1 MRLITSSLLVLCF
14 LLNHLQAQQIT
25 NPFRP
30 AAQNAISDAES
41 STRPAVYEAFYVDF
55 PAVDLALRQA
65 PREGTDKGLQLEL
78 PVLGSKVVAFAIWQ
92 IDIMHPELGA
102 RYPDISTYTGEA
114 LDGSGLLVRITT
126 SPLGFQALFTHPDGT
141 IEFLEPWTQGTT
153 NACILFKDHQRGQND
168 ALQPGFCGVDEH
180 DFAVEV
186 PHQTAQ
192 VVQSRT
198 GSAPVPL
205 RIYRFAVSATGEFT
219 QDLGGTVALSLA
231 SIVDKVNKINVAM
244 ERDLALRLQLIAD
257 NDKVI
262 YTSSAT
268 DPFSGV
274 DPPVWLL
281 ENALSLNATIG
292 SGNYDLGHVIG
303 RGTGS
308 GILGIASLSS
318 ACSVIKGQG
327 ATSDVP
333 FNYNSRMISTF
344 AHEVGHQLS
353 GTHTYNYCPPND
365 VTNGSAIEPA
375 SGTTIMSYGGV
386 CGNQDILPDVNLYF
400 HSLSINQMRNF
411 ITLDGGS
418 LCGALQNTTNNSPT
432 AISLTKDSLYLP
444 ISTPFVLKGSGTD
457 PDGDALTYTWEQY
470 DLGQS
475 VPLGTEGNGSPLF
488 RSFPPA
494 TSPDRTFPQLT
505 TIVNNQSNNAE
516 ILPTKT
522 RQLNF
527 RFTARDNNAQAG
539 GVNWDNLRLFVTDQS
554 GPFRVLTPNQSNI
567 TWTQGSYQLVQW
579 DVSNTNKLPV
589 NCAKVNILLST
600 DGGFT
605 YPITLASNVNNNGS
619 FYVQVP
625 NILSTTARV
634 RVEAADNVFF
644 DISNLNFKIEAA
656 QVPGLS
662 LGLSNTGQ
670 QVCLPNAVLVDVF
683 SSGLGGFTGQVTLD
697 IASGLPAGA
706 QANFNPLVINA
717 GETSKL
723 TIDMSGVTAEGPST
737 VQIRAVPT
745 GAATILL
752 PLNINVVSNN
762 FSALALLSPAD
773 GSTGTA
779 QTPTLGWNTVPD
791 AVFYELELAANPA
804 FNPGDIVFSRTNL
817 TVGNIQVNTILPKG
831 NIYYWRVRPVNECGP
846 GAWTKTS
853 TFAVLLD
860 QCNTYVANDLPKNI
874 STGANVIV
882 ESKITIPAGAVVS
895 DVNVKKFQI
904 FHESFGQ
911 LETRLINPQ
920 GEEALLFIGKC
931 GTTTGVFS
939 MGFDDAA
946 ATDFTCPPSTSGKI
960 SRPTEALSKFNGSNG
975 GGVWTFRVRD
985 LSSGSGGAFN
995 AFELEL
1001 CASSSLGN
1009 PFIVTNTPL
1018 VLLSGTNALITND
1031 LLKTE
1036 DPNNTADQLVY
1047 TIVTTPKSGRL
1058 EKSGVGELFLGNQFT
1073 QADLNNGSIRYFDY
1087 GGIAPNTDEFR
1098 FSVIDNQA
1106 GLATGTFII
1115 APFVLSVRDPRTALE
1130 FGLSPNPSTGQVQVL
1145 LPEGLSGETRISVL
1159 TMSGQLVFEQIAP
1172 AGANRNT
1179 LVLGHLPDAV
1189 YAVRVET
1196 PQAAGVRKLIL
1207 RR

>member
-1 MRLITSSLLVLCF
+1 M
-14 LLNHLQAQQIT
+14 
-25 NPFRP
+25 
-30 AAQNAISDAES
+30 
-41 STRPAVYEAFYVDF
+41 
-55 PAVDLALRQA
+55 ALRQA
-65 PREGTDKGLQLEL
+65 PKEGTDIGLQLEL

-92 IDIMHPELGA
+92 IDIMHPELA
-102 RYPDISTYTGEA
+102 VRYPEIRTYTGEA
-114 LDGSGLLVRITT
+114 LDDSGLLVRITT
-126 SPLGFQALFTHPDGT
+126 SPLGFQALFTRPDGT

-153 NACILFKDHQRGQND
+153 NVCMLFKDHQRGQNE
-168 ALQPGFCGVDEH
+168 ALQPGFCGVDDH
-180 DFAVEV
+180 DVAVEV

-192 VVQSRT
+192 AVRARN

-205 RIYRFAVSATGEFT
+205 RIYRFAVSATGEYT
-219 QDLGGTVALSLA
+219 QDQGGTVALSLA
-231 SIVDKVNKINVAM
+231 SIVDKVNKINVPI

-262 YTSSAT
+262 YTNSAT
-268 DPFSGV
+268 DPFTGV

-281 ENALSLNATIG
+281 ENALSLNGTIG
-292 SGNYDLGHVIG
+292 SGGYDLGHVIG

-308 GILGIASLSS
+308 GTLGIASLSS
-318 ACSVIKGQG
+318 ACSSIKGQG

-333 FNYNSRMISTF
+333 SNYNTRMIGTF

-353 GTHTYNYCPPND
+353 GTHTYNFCPPND
-365 VTNGSAIEPA
+365 ATTGTAVEPA
-375 SGTTIMSYGGV
+375 SGSTIMSYGGV
-386 CGNQDILPDVNLYF
+386 CGNQDVVPDVNLYY

-418 LCGALQNTTNNSPT
+418 TCGTLQNTTNNTPT
-432 AISLTKDSLYLP
+432 AVSLTKDSLYLP

-494 TSPDRTFPQLT
+494 TSPDRTFPRLT
-505 TIVNNQSNNAE
+505 TIVNNQSDDAE

-539 GVNWDNLRLFVTDQS
+539 GVDWDNLRLFVTDQS
-554 GPFRVLTPNQSNI
+554 GPFRVLVPNQSNVI
-567 TWTQGSYQLVQW
+567 WTQGSYQLVQW
-579 DVSNTNKLPV
+579 DVSNTDKLPV
-589 NCAKVNILLST
+589 NCPKVNILLST

-619 FYVQVP
+619 FYIQVP
-625 NILSTTARV
+625 NILSNTARV

-656 QVPGLS
+656 QTPGLS

-670 QVCLPNAVLVDVF
+670 QVCLPDAVLVDVF
-683 SSGLGGFTGQVTLD
+683 SSGLGGFTGQVALD
-697 IASGLPAGA
+697 VASGLPAGA
-706 QANFNPLVINA
+706 QATFNPQVINA

-752 PLNINVVSNN
+752 PLNINVISNN

-773 GSTGTA
+773 GNTGTA
-779 QTPTLGWNTVPD
+779 QTPTLSWNTVPD
-791 AVFYELELAANPA
+791 AVFYELELATNPA
-804 FNPGDIVFSRTNL
+804 FNPNDIVFSRTNL
-817 TVGNIQVNTILPKG
+817 TVGSIQVNNILPKG

-846 GAWTKTS
+846 GDWTKTNA
-853 TFAVLLD
+853 FAVLLD

-874 STGANVIV
+874 STGANITV

-920 GEEALLFIGKC
+920 GEEVLLFVGKC
-931 GTTTGVFS
+931 GTTNGVFS

-946 ATDFTCPPSTSGKI
+946 ATDFTCPPSTTGKI
-960 SRPTEALSKFNGSNG
+960 SRPAEALSKFNGSNG

-1001 CASSSLGN
+1001 CGSSTLGN
-1009 PFIVTNTPL
+1009 PFIVNNQPL
-1018 VLLSGTNALITND
+1018 SLQNGTNAPLSSD
-1031 LLKTE
+1031 LLRTD
-1036 DPNNTADQLVY
+1036 DPNNTPDQLVY
-1047 TIVTTPKSGRL
+1047 TLVSTPRFGRL
-1058 EKSGVGELFLGNQFT
+1058 EKSGTGELFAGNQFT
-1073 QADLNNGSIRYFDY
+1073 QTDLNNGLIRFFDY
-1087 GGIAPNTDEFR
+1087 GINVLATDNFQ
-1098 FSVIDNQA
+1098 FSVTDNEG
-1106 GLATGTFII
+1106 GLVTGTF
-1115 APFVLSVRDPRTALE
+1115 VLLPSPLSIRDPKQALE
-1130 FGLSPNPSTGQVQVL
+1130 FGLSPNPSTGVVQVL
-1145 LPEGLSGETRISVL
+1145 LPENLTGEARISVL
-1159 TMSGQLVFEQIAP
+1159 TMGGQLVFEQNVP
-1172 AGANRNT
+1172 SGANRNT
-1179 LVLGHLPDAV
+1179 LMLGHLPDAV
-1189 YAVRVET
+1189 YAIRVET
-1196 PQAAGVRKLIL
+1196 PQAAGVRKLVL